1 MGYLSWILGGVVA
14 LLFGFLAPLEDYREE
29 LRSKLLGVQ
38 GFGHVLFGN
47 RQTSPFA
54 GFLLAIFTIVRFL
67 LEVPLWVLYWAWRSY
82 FGVIVIAVTLGFLGL
97 MFGFALVFEP
107 ASGEET
113 LGPWEYPAVWFYLA
127 VIGLLL
133 LVPTIWGCQ
142 AARSWWTSKQEGTPL
157 KQE

>member
-113 LGPWEYPAVWFYLA
+113 LGPWGYPAVWFYLA